1 MKQLATEI
9 KGRGTQRGYTY
20 HLKQRNELI
29 ALYTMLKTGASDVYE
44 VIKVRKHRRDM
55 VIQGR
60 VVAAEG
66 DEYYPSSADWGLYGW
81 SYSSLEDAEDKF
93 RSLTTS

>member
-29 ALYTMLKTGASDVYE
+29 ALYSMLKTGASDVYE
-44 VIKVRKHRRDM
+44 VIKVRKRKKDVHID
-55 VIQGR
+55 GR
-60 VVAAEG
+60 LVAAEG

-93 RSLTTS
+93 NKLMER